1 MPYEGLSDEQR
12 AKIREIELWVSDH
25 IKYQPGISAV
35 VLISRVYVEFPG
47 EDNLA
52 IIEQMVT
59 DGKIV
64 EVEYVLSTMDYRI
77 KSVYFPMGTRII
89 GMALTSQ
96 IEKYDR
102 KHSGDASPT

>member
-1 MPYEGLSDEQR
+1 MTYEHLSEEQQAR
-12 AKIREIELWVSDH
+12 VREIEVWVSDH
-25 IKYQPGISAV
+25 IKSQPGIRAV
-35 VLISRVYVEFPG
+35 VLISRVHVEFPG

-64 EVEYVLSTMDYRI
+64 EVEYVLSSMDYRI
-77 KSVYFPMGTRII
+77 KSVYFPKGTTII
-89 GMALTSQ
+89 GMAITSQ

-102 KHSGDASPT
+102 KQSGKAS